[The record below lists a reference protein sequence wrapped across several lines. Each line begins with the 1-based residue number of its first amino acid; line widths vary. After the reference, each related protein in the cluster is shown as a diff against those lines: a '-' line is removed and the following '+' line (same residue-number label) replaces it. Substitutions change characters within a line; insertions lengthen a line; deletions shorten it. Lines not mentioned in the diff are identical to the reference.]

1 MKTEYGV
8 VISVGLLV
16 SVSLGLIA
24 SQPNEIPHWNYMHE
38 MKQQE
43 FEDGCDTD
51 CKKKQEGERGYTC
64 VPLDFEQYICR
75 PPRAI
80 FYPEEDMQI
89 RTVFPPTYGEFAY
102 VPENKE
108 MVEKNRLF
116 DIVKVI
122 LLKEESKKI
131 LVEFGFH
138 TADNVDNY
146 FEYSTILSP
155 GDTFVSHCLGGDSKT
170 AHIVEFRDVI
180 KMEGKMYFEFWG
192 THVTMPDELL
202 PCKMPELIQHSLPVD
217 LRLGIDF
224 GEKNRI

>member
-24 SQPNEIPHWNYMHE
+24 SQPNEIPHWNYLHE

-43 FEDGCDTD
+43 FEDGCDID

-64 VPLDFEQYICR
+64 VQLDSEQYICR
-75 PPRAI
+75 PPREI
-80 FYPEEDMQI
+80 LWPDEEVQI
-89 RTVFPPTYGEFAY
+89 KAVFPPTYGEFAY
-102 VPENKE
+102 FPENKI
-108 MVEKNRLF
+108 VPNKYRIF
-116 DIVKVI
+116 DIIKVV
-122 LLKEESKKI
+122 LLDKESKEI
-131 LVEFGFH
+131 LGNFGFH
-138 TADNVDNY
+138 TVENTDNY
-146 FEYSTILSP
+146 FEYSAILFP

-170 AHIVEFRDVI
+170 AHIVEFRDII
-180 KMEGKMYFEFWG
+180 KMEGKTYLEFWG
-192 THVTMPDELL
+192 THVDMPDELL

-224 GEKNRI
+224 GERK